1 MKQEELYQEIMAAA
15 EQSYDQLEGEY
26 RDWLKVARWYERK
39 VPSQDRYDLRHD
51 IMLRLA
57 KLASKNGHNTLSQ
70 AAMCRVA
77 SYVVADYWRAH
88 YKLTSGLDCR
98 HCSTKQRQKCRSEWL
113 YSECPKLI
121 KLEYL
126 SKPITDSEGNITE
139 LGELIADDKAIDL
152 DAWLDAKT
160 FEQGCPKR
168 FVVIASKRQKGIPL
182 NDTDQRYFNRQ
193 RQKELKRYQKNLF

>member
-1 MKQEELYQEIMAAA
+1 MRQEELYQEIMAAA
-15 EQSYDQLEGEY
+15 EQSYNQLEGEY
-26 RDWLKVARWYERK
+26 RDWLEVARWYEHK

-57 KLASKNGHNTLSQ
+57 KLASKNGHDTLSQ

-77 SYVVADYWRAH
+77 SYVVADYWRAY
-88 YKLTSGLDCR
+88 YKLTSGLDCG
-98 HCSTKQRQKCRSEWL
+98 HCSTKQRRKCRSEWL

-139 LGELIADDKAIDL
+139 LGELIADDHAIDL

-160 FEQGCPKR
+160 FKLGCPKR
-168 FVVIASKRQKGIPL
+168 LIAIAEKLDCGESLDGKDRKYL
-182 NDTDQRYFNRQ
+182 CKWRK
-193 RQKELKRYQKNLF
+193 KEQPKLF

>member
-1 MKQEELYQEIMAAA
+1 MPVIERLPYRKGEAMRQEELYQEIMAAA
-15 EQSYDQLEGEY
+15 EQSYDQLDGEWHH
-26 RDWLKVARWYERK
+26 WLEVARWYEHK

-57 KLASKNGHNTLSQ
+57 KLASKNGHNTLGQ

-88 YKLTSGLDCR
+88 YKLTSGLDCG
-98 HCSTKQRQKCRSEWL
+98 HCSTKQRRKCRSEWL

-126 SKPITDSEGNITE
+126 SKLITDSEGNITE
-139 LGELIADDKAIDL
+139 LGELIADDHAIDL

-160 FEQGCPKR
+160 FKLGCPKR
-168 FVVIASKRQKGIPL
+168 LIAIAEFIVIDIPL
-182 NDTDQRYFNRQ
+182 G
-193 RQKELKRYQKNLF
+193 